1 MPDKSI
7 MSWTVNKKLDNAIQ
21 WMIIPTDDLCN
32 GKRMVR
38 ELCLCNDLSF
48 YFLVM
53 GKKVFKWNINE
64 QELTKE
70 FLDNVFEFCA
80 MVPLCKGFEVE
91 IEALAKDKQGGVTE
105 LPTPRLLKSGDSW
118 ADRKNCS
125 VCPLGSLW
133 WSVLTRD
140 HNTKRAKLGIDVCAM
155 FTATKAIFSN
165 FAIACARAQTI
176 FDATVCSLSISRRE
190 HPTNINNEICSLN
203 IMVCCH

>member
-91 IEALAKDKQGGVTE
+91 IEALAKDKQGYVICVTGQWE
-105 LPTPRLLKSGDSW
+105 IVDQLGKKTQSLRH
-118 ADRKNCS
+118 RS
-125 VCPLGSLW
+125 VN
-133 WSVLTRD
+133 D
-140 HNTKRAKLGIDVCAM
+140 M
-155 FTATKAIFSN
+155 FNDMQGT
-165 FAIACARAQTI
+165 
-176 FDATVCSLSISRRE
+176 
-190 HPTNINNEICSLN
+190 
-203 IMVCCH
+203 

>member
-91 IEALAKDKQGGVTE
+91 IEALAKDKQGYVICVTGQWE
-105 LPTPRLLKSGDSW
+105 IVDQLGTKTQSLRHRSVKCSMICKEHESKCRNCENVRSNCHRKLKKKESS
-118 ADRKNCS
+118 ADEEQ
-125 VCPLGSLW
+125 LGKKKS
-133 WSVLTRD
+133 
-140 HNTKRAKLGIDVCAM
+140 
-155 FTATKAIFSN
+155 
-165 FAIACARAQTI
+165 
-176 FDATVCSLSISRRE
+176 
-190 HPTNINNEICSLN
+190 
-203 IMVCCH
+203 